1 MKTAVDLKL
10 WRIAYLAIGR
20 EVGAC
25 NVIVTLAE
33 LYGIED
39 WLANPDF
46 SQVIIWCRDERMVT
60 EFLLRYA

>member
-10 WRIAYLAIGR
+10 WRIAYFAICR
-20 EVGAC
+20 EVG
-25 NVIVTLAE
+25 VSKVMVTLEE

-39 WLANPDF
+39 WLANPEF
-46 SQVIIWCRDERMVT
+46 SKITISCRDERMVT